1 MVCSWEIIEF
11 LRTLL
16 GTFPCK
22 SMVAGDVPFQ
32 NRPMLRPQWAA
43 HEPHPLQEMGRQ
55 RLCRPCPWPRWIY
68 GLFVDLM
75 VVEWIMNYDILW
87 YIMIVV
93 CYFLHMLIMNDLMRL
108 IIIKNDIII
117 DNVTDNY
124 AIFHGMANDIT
135 NVNHILV
142 STSG

>member
-1 MVCSWEIIEF
+1 
-11 LRTLL
+11 
-16 GTFPCK
+16 
-22 SMVAGDVPFQ
+22 
-32 NRPMLRPQWAA
+32 
-43 HEPHPLQEMGRQ
+43 
-55 RLCRPCPWPRWIY
+55 
-68 GLFVDLM
+68 
-75 VVEWIMNYDILW
+75 
-87 YIMIVV
+87 MIVV